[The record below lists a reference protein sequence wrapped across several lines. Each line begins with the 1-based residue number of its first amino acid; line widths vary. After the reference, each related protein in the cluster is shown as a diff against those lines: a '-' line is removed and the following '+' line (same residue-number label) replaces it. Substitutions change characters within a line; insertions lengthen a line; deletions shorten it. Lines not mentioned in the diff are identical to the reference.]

1 MSTHLEVEEIALR
14 NRSERPVS
22 AVALRLYGEIDVLSA
37 DVLAERLTEAA
48 ERHEIVIVGL
58 AGVTFI
64 SAQGVVVLKQAR
76 ALLRSRGGDL
86 LLHRAED
93 LVRRVILLCG
103 DDLLPLER
111 PTPGRYR

>member
-1 MSTHLEVEEIALR
+1 MATDLMVEEIVLR
-14 NRSERPVS
+14 DRSEHPVG

-37 DVLAERLTEAA
+37 DVLTERLKQVA
-48 ERHEIVIVGL
+48 ERHAIVVVGL

-64 SAQGVVVLKQAR
+64 SAQGVMALKQAR
-76 ALLRSRGGDL
+76 ALLRARGGDL

-103 DDLLPLER
+103 EDLLTPER
-111 PTPGRYR
+111 HTPGR